1 MMGRMY
7 KWKRPDPSFNEDRL
21 RRGRDRS
28 TWLARCSMRL
38 AVFLLFVVA
47 GSTFAADGPTT
58 TTLYKSTGPDGKTVY
73 SDHPPV
79 EGREAKTLTF
89 KNPPASPLSAATL
102 AYIEQ
107 LRKSGDMHASGTPS
121 SGIVLFSA
129 AWCGYCKKAKA
140 YLAQK
145 GISYREVNVETKD
158 GMLPMRKQEERAA
171 YRSCWQ
177 TGRKSLASLP
187 PLTTPCLRRTS
198 KLELERASPET
209 NLPFET

>member
-1 MMGRMY
+1 MMGRMH
-7 KWKRPDPSFNEDRL
+7 KWKRPDRSFNEVRRRRL
-21 RRGRDRS
+21 GRDRS
-28 TWLARCSMRL
+28 TWLAGCSPRL
-38 AVFLLFVVA
+38 AVLLLFVVA
-47 GSTFAADGPTT
+47 GNPFAADGPTT

-107 LRKSGDMHASGTPS
+107 LRKSSDMHATGTPS
-121 SGIVLFSA
+121 GGIVLFSA

-145 GISYREVNVETKD
+145 GISYREVDVETKD
-158 GMLPMRKQEERAA
+158 GMLAYAQAGGKSGIPLLLANGQKVLGFSPAA
-171 YRSCWQ
+171 YDA
-177 TGRKSLASLP
+177 L
-187 PLTTPCLRRTS
+187 LTAH
-198 KLELERASPET
+198 K
-209 NLPFET
+209 

>member
-1 MMGRMY
+1 MMGRMH
-7 KWKRPDPSFNEDRL
+7 KRKSPDPSFNERHL

-28 TWLARCSMRL
+28 TWLANCSLRL
-38 AVFLLFVVA
+38 AVLLFVVA
-47 GSTFAADGPTT
+47 GSAFAADGPTT

-107 LRKSGDMHASGTPS
+107 LRKSSDMHASGAPS

-145 GISYREVNVETKD
+145 GISYREVDVETKD
-158 GMLPMRKQEERAA
+158 GMLAYAQAGGKSGIPLLLANGQKVLGFSPAA
-171 YRSCWQ
+171 YDAL
-177 TGRKSLASLP
+177 LAAH
-187 PLTTPCLRRTS
+187 
-198 KLELERASPET
+198 K
-209 NLPFET
+209 